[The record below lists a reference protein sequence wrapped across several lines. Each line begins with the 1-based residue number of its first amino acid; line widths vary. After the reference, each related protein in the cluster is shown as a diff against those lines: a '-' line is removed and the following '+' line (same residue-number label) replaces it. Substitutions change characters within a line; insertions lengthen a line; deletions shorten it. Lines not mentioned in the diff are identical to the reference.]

1 MFAIISASLTIDCFS
16 KRSLISLSCAA
27 SIDANEASNVESFQ
41 FDQVGKE
48 EADRVKDIYY
58 QYCNVYSKD
67 IEESRFQIF
76 LPNYLYKEAQAKE
89 SGKPLEM
96 NKWYDCTEEESKVGI
111 QAEAAEEAA
120 RVLAEEEEDDL
131 STASRGVKV
140 TGKRESTKFSEE
152 AMGFLPEEGFH
163 SRVDEEILNVIN
175 KAPEKD
181 PESSSSSV
189 NSSGRG
195 NMSTSSTGGGS
206 ITEGSIP
213 EDAQKRRVIADSKN
227 ARSASATKKV
237 NVPDRNIFNSPAF
250 LTDSTKAKD
259 TEKNHK
265 ATTVTTADNEFEISL
280 PEKDSSSDGGLK
292 WSDSGGNNIPRP

>member
-1 MFAIISASLTIDCFS
+1 
-16 KRSLISLSCAA
+16 
-27 SIDANEASNVESFQ
+27 
-41 FDQVGKE
+41 
-48 EADRVKDIYY
+48 
-58 QYCNVYSKD
+58 
-67 IEESRFQIF
+67 
-76 LPNYLYKEAQAKE
+76 
-89 SGKPLEM
+89 
-96 NKWYDCTEEESKVGI
+96 
-111 QAEAAEEAA
+111 
-120 RVLAEEEEDDL
+120 
-131 STASRGVKV
+131 
-140 TGKRESTKFSEE
+140 
-152 AMGFLPEEGFH
+152 MGFLPEEGFH

-206 ITEGSIP
+206 ITEGSSP